1 MHPIYTLMFQ
11 RGSVAVDLE
20 QNIHSLSSAW
30 SLKTMGFT
38 IVNSVSVTL
47 HSATKHNK
55 NYPGMQMFGAI
66 APNSDI

>member
-1 MHPIYTLMFQ
+1 M
-11 RGSVAVDLE
+11 DLE
-20 QNIHSLSSAW
+20 QNIRSLSSAW

-55 NYPGMQMFGAI
+55 NYPGMQMFGAL
-66 APNSDI
+66 ALNSDI